1 MGKAKRAHRCR
12 QRWARCALTYRLTKP
27 QHSAAI
33 PLGKPQKRP
42 GCALKVPH
50 CGAESTVNITIF
62 GTSNILRNKRK
73 QTSGDGIPIVTY
85 SRLPGGIET
94 PEDGGPD
101 ALRAAEPWLDGVE
114 VPLVERK
121 GRPRAA
127 APDIR
132 ADADDERAAGYVE
145 PPAAAAADLFEPK
158 RRRSRVLTYV
168 AVLAVVALVAGFG
181 VLALTFHAATTF
193 TADGPAVATDPQT
206 EIADLQKQIDALAN
220 SSGPGSEETRAKI
233 AELEARLADIE
244 AAKAPAAAAPAA
256 PVVRTISTD
265 SAPADETPPSPRE
278 RPARAEADAVPE
290 QAAEKPP
297 VMELVAPVT
306 SVAKSPTARVELK
319 PEAPASRAKAGGPA
333 SDADFIAN
341 IEKALADAPPDPQ
354 PAASAAPR
362 PAVSAPPPA
371 AAADGVAPP
380 TGIPPVSP
388 RPAPLPPRLSRT
400 ISARRSG
407 SSRAP
412 ASLPM
417 PRPPRRRRPD
427 GDRAAGGRPGRRRAG
442 RSRTGAC
449 HARPGTPGAFD
460 VPPAPGTPVPPE
472 PIPNVQ

>member
-1 MGKAKRAHRCR
+1 M
-12 QRWARCALTYRLTKP
+12 
-27 QHSAAI
+27 
-33 PLGKPQKRP
+33 
-42 GCALKVPH
+42 
-50 CGAESTVNITIF
+50 
-62 GTSNILRNKRK
+62 
-73 QTSGDGIPIVTY
+73 
-85 SRLPGGIET
+85 
-94 PEDGGPD
+94 
-101 ALRAAEPWLDGVE
+101 RAAEPWLDGVE

-132 ADADDERAAGYVE
+132 ADTDDERAAGYVE
-145 PPAAAAADLFEPK
+145 PPVAAAADLFEPK

-193 TADGPAVATDPQT
+193 TAGGPAVATDPQT

-265 SAPADETPPSPRE
+265 AAPADETPPSPRE
-278 RPARAEADAVPE
+278 RPARAGADAAPE

-306 SVAKSPTARVELK
+306 SVAKTPTARAELK
-319 PEAPASRAKAGGPA
+319 PEAPASGAKAGGPA

-371 AAADGVAPP
+371 AAADGVVAADGDSAGLAPAGAASAAALP
-380 TGIPPVSP
+380 NDIGPAIRVVPRARVPADAAPADADAGPMVIAPQAAAPVAAAP
-388 RPAPLPPRLSRT
+388 DGAGPAPATLDQ
-400 ISARRSG
+400 
-407 SSRAP
+407 AP
-412 ASLPM
+412 A
-417 PRPPRRRRPD
+417 
-427 GDRAAGGRPGRRRAG
+427 
-442 RSRTGAC
+442 
-449 HARPGTPGAFD
+449 GAFD